1 VRIGLDARLIQGP
14 FTGDSTYWRGL
25 IEGLS
30 CLDADLV
37 LYLDAKLPEPEISV
51 SRGIPVRILQACC
64 SRVWSAWTFP
74 RALKEDGI
82 QVAHVQYT
90 IPPRMPCPTIT
101 TIHDVSFKRLPE
113 FFKLKDRLILDWS
126 TKRASK
132 KAIRIIAPSQHTKKE
147 LVGLYGMDPGK
158 IAVTYEG
165 VDKQFQPMDH
175 TSAVGLISEKYGI
188 QPPFI
193 LALGV
198 IQPRKNLG
206 RLIEGFA
213 GLKSRLRTGSRERR
227 GGNLESEHK
236 LVIVGKQGWMEA
248 DLQSRIE
255 ALGLAN
261 DVILTGYVPYE
272 DLPALYSAADVFVY
286 PSVYEGFGLP
296 PLEAMACGTPVIA
309 GDRSSLPE
317 VVGEAGL
324 MVDPYDPD
332 AFAKAMARVLSSES
346 LRAEMRTRGLSQASK
361 FSWDKMARETL
372 EIYRT
377 AI

>member
-1 VRIGLDARLIQGP
+1 MHQALRIGIDARLIQGP

-30 CLDADLV
+30 RLDADLV
-37 LYLDAKLPEPEISV
+37 LYLDGKLPKPEIPV
-51 SRGIPVRILQACC
+51 SRDIPVRVLQACC

-113 FFKLKDRLILDWS
+113 FFTLKDRLILNWS

-132 KAIRIIAPSQHTKKE
+132 KAVRVIVPSQHTKEE
-147 LVGLYGMDPGK
+147 LVGLYGIDPGK

-165 VDKQFQPMDH
+165 VDKQFQPMDR
-175 TSAVGLISEKYGI
+175 TTAIGLISEKYGI
-188 QPPFI
+188 QPPFV
-193 LALGV
+193 LTLGV

-213 GLKSRLRTGSRERR
+213 ALK
-227 GGNLESEHK
+227 GNVESEHK
-236 LVIVGKQGWMEA
+236 LVIVGKQGWKEA
-248 DLQSRIE
+248 DLQGRIK

-261 DVILTGYVPYE
+261 DVIRTGYVPYE

-296 PLEAMACGTPVIA
+296 PLEAMACGTPVIT

-317 VVGEAGL
+317 VVGEAGV

-332 AFAKAMARVLSSES
+332 AFAKAMAKVLSSES

-361 FSWDKMARETL
+361 FSWDKMASETL
-372 EIYRT
+372 EIYREV
-377 AI
+377 AR